1 MKTIR
6 ILFTSVGRRV
16 ELLQAFR
23 SAADRLGVALEIWG
37 ADMAE
42 NAPALLYCDRT
53 IKVCRIRDKE
63 YIPSLLSLCEREGIN
78 ALVPT
83 IDTDLLILS
92 QNKDAF
98 AKVGTTVFV
107 AAEDKVAVCRD
118 KRFTA
123 DYFNS
128 VGLKSP
134 HPVDDYTKYA
144 AGFPA
149 FIKPKD
155 GSSSIGA
162 HKVENEGE
170 LKAYSEQVD
179 DYIVQP
185 FISGTEYTVDVF
197 CDAEGKPI
205 YITPRIREAV
215 RAGEVLKTKIVNDE
229 QIIAEVKA
237 LVADFKPA
245 GAITVQLIRD
255 NNSDIDYYIEINPR
269 FGGGAPLSI
278 KAGADSAEALIRV
291 ILGERLEYVDC
302 ASADGAEFSRF
313 DQSAR
318 VLVGKSEIKAII
330 FDLDDTLYCE
340 KDYVRSGYRAVAKEL
355 PKIENAYGKLWS
367 AFEEGHA
374 AIDKVLSDEGV
385 FTPEL
390 KERCVSVY
398 RSHIPEIKL
407 CEGVAEMLAALR
419 AKGIKLGIITDGR
432 PEGQRNKI
440 MALGLENMVDE
451 IIVTDE
457 LGGAIFRKPC
467 DISFRI
473 MQRKM
478 GVPFESMVYVGDNL
492 TKDFIAPKQLGI
504 RAIWFDNADGVH
516 KTSCEYRLLE
526 EKICDI
532 GSIIE
537 LVK

>member
-1 MKTIR
+1 MKIM
-6 ILFTSVGRRV
+6 FTSVGRRV
-16 ELLQAFR
+16 ELMQAFR
-23 SAADRLGVALEIWG
+23 LAADRLGASVEIWG

-42 NAPALLYCDRT
+42 NAPALIYCDRCV
-53 IKVCRIRDKE
+53 KVCRIRDE
-63 YIPSLLSLCEREGIN
+63 DYIPSLLSLCKKEKID

-92 QNKDAF
+92 QNKDEF
-98 AKVGTTVFV
+98 AKIGTTVFV
-107 AAEDKVAVCRD
+107 ASEDKVALCRD
-118 KRFTA
+118 KRYTA

-128 VGLKSP
+128 VGLESP
-134 HPVDDYTKYA
+134 HPVDDYTKYT

-162 HKVENEGE
+162 HKVENENE
-170 LKAYSEQVD
+170 LISYSKQVA

-185 FISGTEYTVDVF
+185 FISGTEFTVDVF
-197 CDAEGKPI
+197 CDADGNPI

-215 RAGEVLKTKIVNDE
+215 RAGEVLKTKIVNDK
-229 QIIAEVKA
+229 QIIGEIKA

-255 NNSDIDYYIEINPR
+255 NNSGIDYYIEINPR

-278 KAGADSAEALIRV
+278 KAGADSAEALIR
-291 ILGERLEYVDC
+291 LLTGEKLEYADC

-318 VLVGKSEIKAII
+318 VLVGNSEIKAVI
-330 FDLDDTLYCE
+330 FDLDDTLYSE
-340 KDYVRSGYRAVAKEL
+340 KDYVRSGYRAVANEL
-355 PKIENAYGKLWS
+355 PQIENAYCKLWR

-374 AIDKVLSDEGV
+374 AIDKVLSDAGV
-385 FTPEL
+385 FTQEL
-390 KERCVSVY
+390 KDRCVSIY
-398 RSHIPEIKL
+398 RNHLPEIKL
-407 CEGVAEMLAALR
+407 YEDVAEMLASLR

-432 PEGQRNKI
+432 PDGQRNKI

-457 LGGAIFRKPC
+457 LGGAMFRKPC

-478 GVPFESMVYVGDNL
+478 GIPFESMVYVGDNL
-492 TKDFIAPKQLGI
+492 TKDLIAPRQLGM
-504 RAIWFDNADGVH
+504 RAIWFDNADRVH
-516 KTSCEYRLLE
+516 KVSCEYRAVE
-526 EKICDI
+526 EKISNI
-532 GSIIE
+532 SSVGE

>member
-1 MKTIR
+1 MKKIK

-16 ELLQAFR
+16 ELMQAFR
-23 SAADRLGVALEIWG
+23 SAADRLGVSLEIWG

-53 IKVCRIRDKE
+53 VKVCRIRDKE
-63 YIPSLLSLCEREGIN
+63 YIPSLLSLCEREGID

-92 QNKDAF
+92 QNKSEF
-98 AKVGTTVFV
+98 SRIGTTVFV
-107 AAEDKVAVCRD
+107 ASEDKVAVCRD
-118 KRFTA
+118 KRYTA

-134 HPVDDYTKYA
+134 HPVDDYTKYNG
-144 AGFPA
+144 GFPA

-162 HKVENEGE
+162 HKVENESE
-170 LKAYSEQVD
+170 LVAYSKQVD

-197 CDAEGKPI
+197 CDVDGKPI

-229 QIIAEVKA
+229 QIISEVKA
-237 LVADFKPA
+237 LVADFLPA

-255 NNSDIDYYIEINPR
+255 ANSGIDYYIEINPR

-278 KAGADSAEALIRV
+278 KAGADSAEALIRLLV
-291 ILGERLEYVDC
+291 GEKLEYIHC
-302 ASADGAEFSRF
+302 ASADGAEFSRY

-318 VLVGKSEIKAII
+318 VKTGEGEIKAIV
-330 FDLDDTLYCE
+330 FDLDDTLYSE
-340 KDYVRSGYRAVAKEL
+340 KDYVRSGYRAVAKE
-355 PKIENAYGKLWS
+355 IEQVENAYEKLCR

-374 AIDKVLSDEGV
+374 AIDKVLLDEGIY
-385 FTPEL
+385 TEEL
-390 KERCVSVY
+390 KARCLEAY
-398 RSHIPEIKL
+398 RSHLPEIEL
-407 CEGVAEMLAALR
+407 YSGVSEMLVSLR

-432 PEGQRNKI
+432 PIGQRNKI
-440 MALGLENMVDE
+440 KALGLEALVDV

-457 LGGAIFRKPC
+457 LGGEAFRKPN

-473 MQRKM
+473 MQRRL
-478 GVPFESMVYVGDNL
+478 GVPFEEMVYVGDNAA
-492 TKDFIAPKQLGI
+492 KDHIAPRQLSMQAVWFNNTDGI
-504 RAIWFDNADGVH
+504 YSSPTGAI
-516 KTSCEYRLLE
+516 LP
-526 EKICDI
+526 EKKIDTITDI
-532 GSIIE
+532 TNFIE
-537 LVK
+537 

>member
-1 MKTIR
+1 MKKIK

-16 ELLQAFR
+16 ELMQAFR
-23 SAADRLGVALEIWG
+23 SAADRLGVSLEIWG
-37 ADMAE
+37 ADIAE

-53 IKVCRIRDKE
+53 VKVCRIRNKE
-63 YIPSLLSLCEREGIN
+63 YIPSLLSLCEREGID

-92 QNKDAF
+92 QNKSEF
-98 AKVGTTVFV
+98 SKIGTTVFV
-107 AAEDKVAVCRD
+107 ASEDKVAVCRD
-118 KRFTA
+118 KRYTA

-134 HPVDDYTKYA
+134 HPVDDYTKYNG
-144 AGFPA
+144 GFPA

-162 HKVENEGE
+162 HKAENESE
-170 LKAYSEQVD
+170 LVAYSKQVD

-197 CDAEGKPI
+197 CDVDGKPI

-229 QIIAEVKA
+229 QIIDEIKA
-237 LVADFKPA
+237 LVIDFKPV

-255 NNSDIDYYIEINPR
+255 ANSGIDYYIEINPR

-278 KAGADSAEALIRV
+278 KAGADSAEALIR
-291 ILGERLEYVDC
+291 LLMGEKLEYMHG
-302 ASADGAEFSRF
+302 ASADGAEFSRY

-318 VLVGKSEIKAII
+318 VLAGKSEIKAVI
-330 FDLDDTLYCE
+330 FDLDDTLYSE
-340 KDYVRSGYRAVAKEL
+340 KDYVRSGYRAVAKE
-355 PKIENAYGKLWS
+355 IEQVENAYEKLYS
-367 AFEEGHA
+367 AFEDGHA
-374 AIDKVLSDEGV
+374 AIDKVLLDEGIY
-385 FTPEL
+385 TAEL
-390 KERCVSVY
+390 KERCLSAY
-398 RSHIPEIKL
+398 RSHLPEIKL
-407 CEGVAEMLAALR
+407 YDGVAEMLSFLR
-419 AKGIKLGIITDGR
+419 SKGIKLGVITDGR

-440 MALGLENMVDE
+440 RALGLEELFDE

-457 LGGAIFRKPC
+457 LGGATFRKPC

-473 MQRKM
+473 MQRRL
-478 GVPFESMVYVGDNL
+478 GLPFESMIYVGDNL
-492 TKDFIAPKQLGI
+492 TKDLIAPRQLGMQ
-504 RAIWFDNADGVH
+504 AVWFENTDGVH
-516 KTSCEYRLLE
+516 RIPSGVILP
-526 EKICDI
+526 EKKIDAI
-532 GSIIE
+532 VEVAE
-537 LVK
+537 LIF

>member
-1 MKTIR
+1 MK

-16 ELLQAFR
+16 ELMQAFR
-23 SAADRLGVALEIWG
+23 SAADRLGVSLEIWG

-53 IKVCRIRDKE
+53 VKVCRIRNKE
-63 YIPSLLSLCEREGIN
+63 YIPSLLSLCEREGID

-92 QNKDAF
+92 QNKSEF
-98 AKVGTTVFV
+98 SKIGTTVFV
-107 AAEDKVAVCRD
+107 ASEDKVAVCRD
-118 KRFTA
+118 KRYTA

-134 HPVDDYTKYA
+134 HPVDDYTKYNG
-144 AGFPA
+144 GFPA

-162 HKVENEGE
+162 HKVENECE
-170 LKAYSEQVD
+170 LVAYSKQVD

-197 CDAEGKPI
+197 CDMMGEPI
-205 YITPRIREAV
+205 YITPRIRQAV
-215 RAGEVLKTKIVNDE
+215 RSGEVLKTRIVNDQ
-229 QIIAEVKA
+229 QIIDEIKA

-255 NNSDIDYYIEINPR
+255 ANSGIDYYIEINPR

-278 KAGADSAEALIRV
+278 KAGADSADALIR
-291 ILGERLEYVDC
+291 LLMGEKLEYMH
-302 ASADGAEFSRF
+302 AAPADGAEFSRY

-318 VLVGKSEIKAII
+318 VLAGKSEIKAVI
-330 FDLDDTLYCE
+330 FDLDDTLYSE
-340 KDYVRSGYRAVAKEL
+340 KDYVKSGYRAVAKE
-355 PKIENAYGKLWS
+355 IGQVENAADKLYR

-374 AIDKVLSDEGV
+374 AIDKVLTDEGIY
-385 FTPEL
+385 TEEL
-390 KERCVSVY
+390 KARCLAAY
-398 RSHIPEIKL
+398 RSHLPEIDL
-407 CEGVAEMLAALR
+407 YEGVREMLATLR
-419 AKGIKLGIITDGR
+419 EKGIRLGVITDGR

-440 MALGLENMVDE
+440 KALGLEDLVDE

-457 LGGAIFRKPC
+457 LGGATFRKPC

-473 MQRKM
+473 MQRRL
-478 GVPFESMVYVGDNL
+478 GLPFESMVYVGDNP
-492 TKDFIAPKQLGI
+492 TKDLIAPRQLGM
-504 RAIWFDNADGVH
+504 RAVWFDNPDAVH
-516 KTSCEYRLLE
+516 KASCENRTVE
-526 EKICDI
+526 ERISDVT
-532 GSIIE
+532 
-537 LVK
+537 LVASLIR